1 MRGVGSRGSSNPSSR
16 GESEEPDI
24 SLSSSEQSDDDF
36 GTSESKVQYH
46 NEYVSEVVSHIK
58 GYLISILL
66 TTSKERYIRR
76 HSGPLCWGN
85 TSN

>member
-46 NEYVSEVVSHIK
+46 NDMLVRWFH
-58 GYLISILL
+58 
-66 TTSKERYIRR
+66 TSRGI
-76 HSGPLCWGN
+76 
-85 TSN
+85 